1 MKPLIVK
8 LLILILKII
17 SFQISIK
24 FRTPKNIKIIV
35 FDVLSLSQIYSV
47 IGKQKYFILFGRLE
61 DITEIYINLNIIK
74 KIFKNSTRGL
84 SVAYNLSLIETIK
97 PKLIVT
103 VIDNSK
109 LFHNITRII
118 HEKIPTLAIQLST
131 RPEIKTN
138 NIFFKKKITK
148 TNMNKK
154 IFLDTFFAISQY
166 DIDFYKKNNISI
178 KKGYVV
184 GSLALANAVKNIKKT
199 KVPLK
204 KDKFDICIISDG
216 FTTNQDKDFGVPGW
230 EISTANYLKN
240 LIKIIKKNNLKFIF
254 CIKRKYKKYSDKEMN
269 FYKKYLEKDEVN
281 FLLSQSSKRKEQ
293 EIVSPTYAHM
303 LESNLVIS
311 VWSTLLRENMQLGR
325 KSLCVDTD
333 PNGVYT
339 FPLNAICRISEPNF
353 KNLEKRVLYLLS
365 ITNKK
370 YLFLIKKK
378 MDYVIFPFYG
388 NTIKIIS
395 NYIKKYCS

>member
-118 HEKIPTLAIQLST
+118 HEKIPTLAIQLSN